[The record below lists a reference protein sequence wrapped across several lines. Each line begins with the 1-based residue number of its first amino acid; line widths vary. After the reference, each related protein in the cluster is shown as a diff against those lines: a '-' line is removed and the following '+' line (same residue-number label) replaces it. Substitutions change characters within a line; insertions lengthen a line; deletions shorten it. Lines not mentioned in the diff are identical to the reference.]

1 MSAFRPGEVFLYGD
15 WTELELGEVMGTGK
29 IGIAIGEGQS
39 ILFVGSRPV
48 KAVILVDAVRKPRG
62 LKMLMLK
69 EVACAITAIRLIFP
83 TAEDASPDSK
93 ST

>member
-1 MSAFRPGEVFLYGD
+1 MKVFRPGELFLYG
-15 WTELELGEVMGTGK
+15 TGKERKLGEVMGTGK

-48 KAVILVDAVRKPRG
+48 KAVIPVDAVRKPRG

-83 TAEDASPDSK
+83 AAEVTSS
-93 ST
+93 